1 MSSKYK
7 LSNGNYMGSATY
19 MVTKKGFYNNMQ
31 WHLQDDHTY
40 FGDYS
45 RGYFLEIDGTRD
57 NEPFYST
64 SLDGLCSGTELD
76 FSAYVANITYAGQ
89 IPYLMDHY
97 GYAYPRLRFVITDPT
112 TGQQVASYSTGDI
125 LPDYTKVWDVNLSE
139 SADWQRVSMRF
150 KVPDNVNSVTL
161 SIFNDVTSDGT
172 GNDFALDDIEVRLCI
187 PPIGITGEDS
197 VCMFRSTTLRAQS
210 EYQQTATQI
219 EYCWWHST
227 DSSQWSVISTGTSP
241 SLTLPKVHAA
251 DSGWYKVAMAPTGN
265 IESTNCRTESEPVR
279 LHVTPVTAC
288 APTIAIEGAN
298 SVCPSLPTELRAV
311 SAYPAITG
319 EPMECEWWHST
330 DSMHWTKIADA
341 TAASLSL
348 DFVQAADSGWYKVAM
363 ATEGNIN
370 NPDYRI
376 ESEPYRLFVRSF
388 KQCAPPVIIRSP
400 HNVCAE
406 RHYRFSV
413 LFDNNGMITEP
424 IVYQWFYTSEF
435 DPDLPPEMRV
445 KFSSIIVSESERLTR
460 LVNDLLTLQRIEH
473 DDAQAQKL
481 ARVDLRKVAQNVV
494 DTLHPILEERG
505 ANVAIVGEA
514 PDVLGNADRLK
525 EMLTNLVE
533 NASRFI
539 EPGGHITI
547 DLCGLHDNAVIQVK
561 DDGAGFGD
569 IDPNLLFSRFYRADT
584 SRARN
589 TGGTGLGLSIVKS
602 IVEAHD
608 GTIEA
613 VNLPEGGANFIVA
626 IPAID

>member
-1 MSSKYK
+1 MTLLACALVLFACELLFQLPWWLLLMLIPTAFLTFV
-7 LSNGNYMGSATY
+7 LS
-19 MVTKKGFYNNMQ
+19 
-31 WHLQDDHTY
+31 LII
-40 FGDYS
+40 
-45 RGYFLEIDGTRD
+45 GYFLAEPLRLLLKKVKAYRAGASVSFEPDG
-57 NEPFYST
+57 
-64 SLDGLCSGTELD
+64 
-76 FSAYVANITYAGQ
+76 
-89 IPYLMDHY
+89 
-97 GYAYPRLRFVITDPT
+97 RLLEADE
-112 TGQQVASYSTGDI
+112 
-125 LPDYTKVWDVNLSE
+125 LSE
-139 SADWQRVSMRF
+139 SMNAL
-150 KVPDNVNSVTL
+150 VTKL
-161 SIFNDVTSDGT
+161 ESQQAELAREN
-172 GNDFALDDIEVRLCI
+172 R
-187 PPIGITGEDS
+187 
-197 VCMFRSTTLRAQS
+197 RQS
-210 EYQQTATQI
+210 EFV
-219 EYCWWHST
+219 S
-227 DSSQWSVISTGTSP
+227 D
-241 SLTLPKVHAA
+241 
-251 DSGWYKVAMAPTGN
+251 VA
-265 IESTNCRTESEPVR
+265 
-279 LHVTPVTAC
+279 H
-288 APTIAIEGAN
+288 
-298 SVCPSLPTELRAV
+298 ELRT
-311 SAYPAITG
+311 PLTAIR
-319 EPMECEWWHST
+319 
-330 DSMHWTKIADA
+330 
-341 TAASLSL
+341 
-348 DFVQAADSGWYKVAM
+348 
-363 ATEGNIN
+363 GN
-370 NPDYRI
+370 
-376 ESEPYRLFVRSF
+376 
-388 KQCAPPVIIRSP
+388 
-400 HNVCAE
+400 AE
-406 RHYRFSV
+406 M
-413 LFDNNGMITEP
+413 LE
-424 IVYQWFYTSEF
+424 

-445 KFSSIIVSESERLTR
+445 KFSSIIVGESERLTR